1 MPMQKSRPAVFL
13 DRDGVIIED
22 VHYLKTPD
30 QVRLTPGAGAAVARL
45 NAEGLPVVVV
55 TNQSG
60 VARGYFPVERI
71 DEVHLRL
78 DWLLAEQGAHVDRY
92 YFCPHHPD
100 GTVAAYRVE
109 CDCRKPRPGMI
120 HRAALDMGIDLDASY
135 LIGDKVS
142 DLEAGAAAGCRTL
155 LVRSGRDKPLRGPLP
170 ADRLRLLAVTVD
182 LPEAVALVL
191 TRRQRRAG

>member
-1 MPMQKSRPAVFL
+1 MPRPAVFL

-22 VHYLKTPD
+22 VHYLEKPE

-45 NAEGLPVVVV
+45 NAAGLPVVVV

-60 VARGYFPVERI
+60 VARGYFPVERVG
-71 DEVHLRL
+71 EAHRRL
-78 DWLLAEQGAHVDRY
+78 DELLAEQGAHVDRY

-100 GTVAAYRVE
+100 GTVPAFRVE
-109 CDCRKPRPGMI
+109 CDCRKPRPGML
-120 HRAALDMGIDLDASY
+120 HRAARDLGVDLDASY

-155 LVRSGRDKPLRGPLP
+155 LVRAGRAKPVCAPPP
-170 ADRLRLLAVTVD
+170 ADRLRLLAVTLD
-182 LPEAVALVL
+182 LPEAVAIVL
-191 TRRQRRAG
+191 DRRQRQAG

>member
-1 MPMQKSRPAVFL
+1 MHRLVVFL

-22 VHYLKTPD
+22 VHYLEKPE

-45 NAEGLPVVVV
+45 NAAGLLVVVA

-60 VARGYFPVERI
+60 VARGYFPVERVG
-71 DEVHLRL
+71 EAHRRL
-78 DWLLAEQGAHVDRY
+78 DELLAEQGARVDRY

-100 GTVAAYRVE
+100 GTVAAFRVA
-109 CDCRKPRPGMI
+109 CDCRKPRPGML
-120 HRAALDMGIDLDASY
+120 HKAARDLGIDLNASF

-155 LVRSGRDKPLRGPLP
+155 LVRTGHGKSLRGPLP
-170 ADRLRLLAVTVD
+170 AERLRLLAVTPD
-182 LPEAVALVL
+182 LSEAVAIVL
-191 TRRQRRAG
+191 ARRRRLAG